1 MPPEI
6 GRTDPAHPSVA
17 VEREQPVSAVQDSQH
32 CRLWVSQDPQ
42 DPQDKTDHTLKGE
55 GIVHIPA
62 APSFVD
68 RGSIHTPQGS
78 EDIKW
83 VAFGLANSPA
93 VAVGEDTAAAQHN
106 SMPEMA
112 SEGRAL
118 DNIHMDNHQVGLAG
132 K

>member
-1 MPPEI
+1 MPREI
-6 GRTDPAHPSVA
+6 GSTDPALPYVA
-17 VEREQPVSAVQDSQH
+17 VEPEQPVSAVQDSQH
-32 CRLWVSQDPQ
+32 CKLWVSQDPQ
-42 DPQDKTDHTLKGE
+42 DNTDHTLKGE
-55 GIVHIPA
+55 GIVHTPA

-83 VAFGLANSPA
+83 VAFGSANSPA
-93 VAVGEDTAAAQHN
+93 VAVEEDTAAAQHN

-112 SEGRAL
+112 FEGRAL
-118 DNIHMDNHQVGLAG
+118 DNIHMDNHQVGLAE